1 SRLTGGVE
9 SLLKGNKV
17 DIVQGEVYFVDQN
30 NVRVM
35 SEQSS
40 QTYTFNNCIIAT
52 GATPIEIPSFKF
64 SDRVLDSSGALN
76 LDEIPEKMVVIGGGY
91 IGIELGSAYANLGTE
106 VTIIEGEKDILS
118 GNYER
123 QITQVVKKRLKKK
136 NVTLIT
142 EATAK
147 NVDESKDG
155 VKVTYEAKGKEE
167 VIEADYVL
175 VTVGRRPNT
184 DELGLEQ
191 VGIELDDRGLVKIDE
206 QCRT

>member
-1 SRLTGGVE
+1 
-9 SLLKGNKV
+9 
-17 DIVQGEVYFVDQN
+17 
-30 NVRVM
+30 
-35 SEQSS
+35 
-40 QTYTFNNCIIAT
+40 
-52 GATPIEIPSFKF
+52 
-64 SDRVLDSSGALN
+64 
-76 LDEIPEKMVVIGGGY
+76 
-91 IGIELGSAYANLGTE
+91 
-106 VTIIEGEKDILS
+106 
-118 GNYER
+118 
-123 QITQVVKKRLKKK
+123 KRLKKK

-206 QCRT
+206 QCRTNVDNIYAIGDIVPGQSLARKASYKGNIAAQTICVQKSVIDDLGMPAVVFADVEIARVGHADKSVEEADFKVKAYKIQDAANGSVLSLGDTDGILKLITREEDGLVVGA